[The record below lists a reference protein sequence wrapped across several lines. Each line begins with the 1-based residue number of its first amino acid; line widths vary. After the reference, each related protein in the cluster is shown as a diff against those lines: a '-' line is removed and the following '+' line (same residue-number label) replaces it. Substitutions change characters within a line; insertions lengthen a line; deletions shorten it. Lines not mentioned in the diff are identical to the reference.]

1 MVVLSLRPERVILT
15 GAGAFAWH
23 PSGEIVMRL
32 GCSIVLALAMS
43 ASVVGARAED
53 SSKYDLARFP
63 DWHGQWSRIGDGRW
77 DTTKPRLAQQ
87 APLTGEYQAKLAAS
101 IADQAAGGPGNDL
114 MYKCFPPGMPRMMLG
129 YNPLEFLFTPDLT
142 YVVLEHMNQRRRIRT
157 DGSNWP
163 DRLEPSFV
171 GYSIGTWTGADKD
184 GRYEALLIETRGF
197 KGPRAFDSSGIP
209 LHDDG
214 QTVVKERIFLDQ
226 AKPDVLHD
234 EITTID
240 HALTRPW
247 TVTRSFTRKPQ
258 PLWNEHICS
267 EDNHHVELN
276 NENYFLSLDGY
287 LMPTKKDQ
295 PPPDLKNFK

>member
-1 MVVLSLRPERVILT
+1 MRFGCLIGAIALT
-15 GAGAFAWH
+15 A
-23 PSGEIVMRL
+23 
-32 GCSIVLALAMS
+32 AMS
-43 ASVVGARAED
+43 AAAVEARAQD
-53 SSKYDLARFP
+53 LSKFDLSRFP
-63 DWHGQWSRIGDGRW
+63 DWHGQWSRIGDARW

-87 APLTGEYQAKLAAS
+87 APLTEEYQAKLAAS

-142 YVVLEHMNQRRRIRT
+142 YVVLEHMNQRRRIHT
-157 DGSNWP
+157 DGSGWP

-184 GRYEALLIETRGF
+184 GRYGALLIETRGF
-197 KGPRAFDSSGIP
+197 RGPRAFDSSGIA

-214 QTVVKERIFLDQ
+214 QTIVKERIFLDPG
-226 AKPDVLHD
+226 KPDVLHD

-247 TVTRSFTRKPQ
+247 TVTRSFSREPRSM
-258 PLWNEHICS
+258 WNEHVFS

-276 NENYFLSLDGY
+276 NENYFLSADGY
-287 LMPTKKDQ
+287 LMPTKKNQ
-295 PPPDLKNFK
+295 PPPDLRYFQQTQR